1 LNSLNRAGI
10 EDEDVKVLVAT
21 GLHRPCTEEE
31 LEEMLGLEVISRLM
45 VINHFAIESE
55 LTYIGDTSYGT
66 PVWVNSIVHDSD
78 LLIGDG
84 YIEPHF
90 FAGYTGGGKNVLPGV
105 AGVESIMHNH
115 GAQMIGH
122 PKARAG
128 ILDGNPIYMDIVEA
142 SRMVGFDFSINVTMT
157 PQREVTGIFAGNFY
171 DAHRKGSKFVDEQVK
186 LKTSPS
192 DIVITTNSGYPLD
205 RDLYQ
210 AVKAMSTA
218 ELVTN
223 EGGVVI
229 VASECRDG
237 VGHPEFRKLVQEH
250 AMPAEIL
257 ETINTPEFSMVD
269 QWEAQILA
277 RVLTRCNV
285 IMVSDGLDA
294 PTVSSMHMRHAS
306 SIAKALEQAINM
318 IGRDP
323 EITVIPYGPSTIVT
337 TGG

>member
-1 LNSLNRAGI
+1 MRVALFSPLNPVKSGI
-10 EDEDVKVLVAT
+10 SDY
-21 GLHRPCTEEE
+21 TEELLPE
-31 LEEMLGLEVISRLM
+31 FSKHM
-45 VINHFAIESE
+45 
-55 LTYIGDTSYGT
+55 
-66 PVWVNSIVHDSD
+66 D
-78 LLIGDG
+78 LDIFID
-84 YIEPHF
+84 P
-90 FAGYTGGGKNVLPGV
+90 GYTPSAPGLNETYRIFPFDENRFE
-105 AGVESIMHNH
+105 AGRYD
-115 GAQMIGH
+115 A
-122 PKARAG
+122 
-128 ILDGNPIYMDIVEA
+128 ILYHM
-142 SRMVGFDFSINVTMT
+142 
-157 PQREVTGIFAGNFY
+157 GNFY
-171 DAHRKGSKFVDEQVK
+171 DAHRKGSKYVDKQVK

-218 ELVTN
+218 EPVIK

-237 VGHPEFRKLVQEH
+237 VGHPEFKKLVQEH
-250 AMPAEIL
+250 TRPSEIL

-294 PTVSSMHMRHAS
+294 QTVSSMHMDLAS
-306 SIAKALEQAINM
+306 SIEKALEQAINM
-318 IGRDP
+318 IGRAP

-337 TGG
+337 TGD